1 MGLHTKQIF
10 LSSTIREFAGK
21 NNAICIKIRF
31 SQRWTGCGWIS
42 RKAGLLR
49 CRLALGEAPGSR
61 RGRRRLAAVG
71 RPQGRPSACQTKER
85 GRGQRPASLFQ
96 GASRPAAAPPP
107 ERWDFPPPKRSIHH
121 PFPPRLPANKTSGPL
136 PMSGPPAYSA
146 GNPEKF
152 SSRFSPA
159 FLKAGQGGGAER
171 RQWRKKRG
179 GSPVSKGV
187 EGSRFSGDAQRP
199 LGTACGGLAAP
210 RMNPPTGSRGG
221 APGGA
226 RGSAPAAVPR
236 HATRNRRQA
245 FWKVAS
251 SSSAR
256 EHWWS
261 SASFWAMRGR
271 KVESLRWPRWGTGVM

>member
-1 MGLHTKQIF
+1 MGLHTKHIF

-21 NNAICIKIRF
+21 HNAICIKIRF
-31 SQRWTGCGWIS
+31 PQRWTGCGWIS
-42 RKAGLLR
+42 RKAGLLP
-49 CRLALGEAPGSR
+49 CLLTLVEAPGSR
-61 RGRRRLAAVG
+61 RGAAAFG
-71 RPQGRPSACQTKER
+71 RPRPKAP
-85 GRGQRPASLFQ
+85 GSLFQ
-96 GASRPAAAPPP
+96 GASRPAAAPPGTL
-107 ERWDFPPPKRSIHH
+107 EFPPALRSIHH

-159 FLKAGQGGGAER
+159 FFKSGPGVWGRTPQ
-171 RQWRKKRG
+171 RG
-179 GSPVSKGV
+179 PG
-187 EGSRFSGDAQRP
+187 
-199 LGTACGGLAAP
+199 AAP
-210 RMNPPTGSRGG
+210 LTGSRGG
-221 APGGA
+221 
-226 RGSAPAAVPR
+226 APAAVPR

-271 KVESLRWPRWGTGVM
+271 

>member
-1 MGLHTKQIF
+1 MGLHTKHIF

-21 NNAICIKIRF
+21 HNAICIKIRF
-31 SQRWTGCGWIS
+31 PQRWTGCGWIS
-42 RKAGLLR
+42 RKAGLLP
-49 CRLALGEAPGSR
+49 CLFDVGGSAGVPPGGGGVWR
-61 RGRRRLAAVG
+61 PRGGPA
-71 RPQGRPSACQTKER
+71 GRPSACQTKER
-85 GRGQRPASLFQ
+85 GRGQRPRARSFRALR
-96 GASRPAAAPPP
+96 ALPPP
-107 ERWDFPPPKRSIHH
+107 PPVRWNFHRPKRSIHH
-121 PFPPRLPANKTSGPL
+121 PFPPRLPIKKPSPPL

-159 FLKAGQGGGAER
+159 FFKSGPGVWGRSPQ
-171 RQWRKKRG
+171 RG
-179 GSPVSKGV
+179 PG
-187 EGSRFSGDAQRP
+187 
-199 LGTACGGLAAP
+199 AAP
-210 RMNPPTGSRGG
+210 LTGS
-221 APGGA
+221 

>member
-1 MGLHTKQIF
+1 MTGQAARPGFCLAFLTLVEAPGLRRGAAAFGGRGAALGPPLGLPNK
-10 LSSTIREFAGK
+10 RARPGP
-21 NNAICIKIRF
+21 
-31 SQRWTGCGWIS
+31 
-42 RKAGLLR
+42 KA
-49 CRLALGEAPGSR
+49 RLALSGRFAPCR
-61 RGRRRLAAVG
+61 RPPLA
-71 RPQGRPSACQTKER
+71 
-85 GRGQRPASLFQ
+85 
-96 GASRPAAAPPP
+96 
-107 ERWDFPPPKRSIHH
+107 RWNFHRPKRSIHH
-121 PFPPRLPANKTSGPL
+121 PFPPRLPIKKPSPPL

-159 FLKAGQGGGAER
+159 FFKSGPGVWGRSPQ
-171 RQWRKKRG
+171 RG
-179 GSPVSKGV
+179 PG
-187 EGSRFSGDAQRP
+187 
-199 LGTACGGLAAP
+199 AAP
-210 RMNPPTGSRGG
+210 LTGS
-221 APGGA
+221 

>member
-1 MGLHTKQIF
+1 MGLHTKHIF

-21 NNAICIKIRF
+21 HNAICIKISF
-31 SQRWTGCGWIS
+31 SRRWMGRGWVD

-49 CRLALGEAPGSR
+49 CRLALGEAPGLR
-61 RGRRRLAAVG
+61 RGRRRLAAEG
-71 RPQGRPSACQTKER
+71 RPCGPPLGLPNKRARPGPKAP
-85 GRGQRPASLFQ
+85 GSLFQ
-96 GASRPAAAPPP
+96 GASRPAAAPPGTL
-107 ERWDFPPPKRSIHH
+107 EFPPALRSIHH

-159 FLKAGQGGGAER
+159 FFKSGPGVWGRSPQ
-171 RQWRKKRG
+171 RG
-179 GSPVSKGV
+179 PG
-187 EGSRFSGDAQRP
+187 
-199 LGTACGGLAAP
+199 AAP
-210 RMNPPTGSRGG
+210 LTGS
-221 APGGA
+221 